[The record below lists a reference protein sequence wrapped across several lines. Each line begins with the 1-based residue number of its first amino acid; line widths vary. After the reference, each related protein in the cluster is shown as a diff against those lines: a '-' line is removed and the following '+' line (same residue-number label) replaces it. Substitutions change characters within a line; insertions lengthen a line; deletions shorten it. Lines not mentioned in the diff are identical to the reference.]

1 MSISTPTLRPRSW
14 LQRGALLLA
23 VVLAAGCATA
33 PPPPP
38 LPLTLFEDTLF
49 APPATPVSSDTV
61 FAMSPAM
68 RAYAERHLAP
78 LLRQAD
84 PRRALIEVMYQKSG
98 LQLSYDATRTR
109 SAAEAFEAREGNC
122 LSLVIMTGAF
132 ARWLEL
138 PVSFQAV
145 LTDETY
151 SRSGSLTVASHHVNL
166 VLSPPP
172 IRPAVMRSIEDSLT
186 VDFLP
191 ASELR
196 GQRTRALEQHTIVA
210 MYFNNRAAESLALGQ
225 VDQAYWLA
233 REALRQDP
241 GYVNAAN
248 TLGVI
253 YLRAGHVAPAE
264 RALRHVIA
272 QDRSAV
278 NALSNLLPLL
288 QRQGRAAE
296 AADVATQLA
305 RLQPVPPFQR
315 LEEGRQAMAAGNY
328 EQASELFREELRLQP
343 YQDEVHFWAAQAAW
357 RLGRQAE
364 AARHLAHAR
373 DYSLSRGSQARYS
386 AKLEQLRAS
395 PRLQ

>member
-1 MSISTPTLRPRSW
+1 MNPCTVSPSLPARLRAG
-14 LQRGALLLA
+14 LFVLLA
-23 VVLAAGCATA
+23 GLAGCATEA
-33 PPPPP
+33 PRPAVPAP
-38 LPLTLFEDTLF
+38 LFDDALF
-49 APPATPVSSDTV
+49 AAPAVPVSAAEV
-61 FAMSPAM
+61 FALSPAM
-68 RAYAERHLAP
+68 EAYAQRHLAP

-98 LQLSYDATRTR
+98 LQLGYDATRTR

-138 PVSFQAV
+138 PVGFQAV
-145 LTDETY
+145 LADETY
-151 SRSGSLTVASHHVNL
+151 TRSGSLTVASHHVNL
-166 VLSPPP
+166 VLNPPP
-172 IRPAVMRSIEDSLT
+172 IRPAIMRSTEDSLT

-191 ASELR
+191 AEELR

-241 GYVNAAN
+241 AYVNAAN
-248 TLGVI
+248 TLGVV
-253 YLRAGHVAPAE
+253 YVRAGHAAQAE

-272 QDRSAV
+272 HDRQAV
-278 NALSNLLPLL
+278 NALANLLPLL
-288 QRQGRAAE
+288 QRQGRPAE
-296 AADVATQLA
+296 AAEVGAQLA

-315 LEEGRQAMAAGNY
+315 LEEGRVAMAAGQY
-328 EQASELFREELRLQP
+328 QQARELFQEELRLQP

-357 RLGRQAE
+357 RLGRNAE

-373 DYSLSRGSQARYS
+373 DYSLSRGSHARYS

>member
-1 MSISTPTLRPRSW
+1 MNSLPATLRLPRW
-14 LQRGALLLA
+14 LRRGALVMA
-23 VVLAAGCATA
+23 VAVAAGCATA
-33 PPPPP
+33 PPPPAPPPP
-38 LPLTLFEDTLF
+38 LFDDALF
-49 APPATPVSSDTV
+49 APAAAPVSAEAV
-61 FAMSPAM
+61 FALSPAM
-68 RAYAERHLAP
+68 KAYAERHLAP
-78 LLRQAD
+78 LLRQPD

-122 LSLVIMTGAF
+122 LSLVIMTSAF
-132 ARWLEL
+132 ARWLDL

-145 LTDETY
+145 LADETY

-166 VLSPPP
+166 VLNPPP
-172 IRPAVMRSIEDSLT
+172 IRHAVLRSPEDSLT

-196 GQRTRALEQHTIVA
+196 GQRTRTLEQHTIVA

-253 YLRAGHVAPAE
+253 YLRAGHVAQAE

-272 QDRSAV
+272 QDRLSV
-278 NALSNLLPLL
+278 NALANLLPLL
-288 QRQGRAAE
+288 QRQARVAE
-296 AADVATQLA
+296 AAEVASQLA

-315 LEEGRQAMAAGNY
+315 LEEGRLAMAAGNY
-328 EQASELFREELRLQP
+328 QQARELFQEELRLQP

-357 RLGRQAE
+357 QLGRNAE

-386 AKLEQLRAS
+386 AKLEQLRSS

>member
-1 MSISTPTLRPRSW
+1 MSITTSTLRMHRW
-14 LQRGALLLA
+14 LRRGALLIA
-23 VVLAAGCATA
+23 VSAAAGCATA
-33 PPPPP
+33 PLPPAVPP
-38 LPLTLFEDTLF
+38 TLFEDSLF
-49 APPATPVSSDTV
+49 APPPAPVSAEAV

-68 RAYAERHLAP
+68 QAYAERHLAP

-84 PRRALIEVMYQKSG
+84 PRRALIEVMYQRSG

-166 VLSPPP
+166 VLNPPP
-172 IRPAVMRSIEDSLT
+172 IRPAVMRSTEDSLT

-191 ASELR
+191 ADELR

-253 YLRAGHVAPAE
+253 YLRAGHAAQAE

-272 QDRSAV
+272 QDRAAV

-288 QRQGRAAE
+288 QRQGQVAE
-296 AADVATQLA
+296 AAEVAARLA
-305 RLQPVPPFQR
+305 QLQPVPPFQR
-315 LEEGRQAMAAGNY
+315 LEEGRLAMAAGNY
-328 EQASELFREELRLQP
+328 QQASELFREELRLQP

-357 RLGRQAE
+357 RLGREAE
-364 AARHLAHAR
+364 AARHLAYAR
-373 DYSLSRGSQARYS
+373 DYSLNRGSQARYS
-386 AKLEQLRAS
+386 AKLEQLRSS